1 MAARTTEGDEPVARA
16 TAGRDGYGVG
26 RLLAFSDGVFAIAI
40 TLLVLSIPIPD
51 IDPAAPDLNQ
61 RLVDALRHLLPFL
74 AGFGLSFVLVG
85 AHWIIHHRTFR
96 GIERADGRL
105 LWLNLLVLLGICLV
119 PFATSLL
126 IRYGDAPVVTIAY
139 AAVQVGISLAYFALR
154 TYLAGLGGA
163 THTSATLGLI
173 QLSGFAISIPVALV
187 SVKGA
192 YVLWLSG
199 IAVAR
204 VLDGWHRRS
213 RR

>member
-1 MAARTTEGDEPVARA
+1 MAARTTEGDEPVAQA
-16 TAGRDGYGVG
+16 TTGGDAYGIG
-26 RLLAFSDGVFAIAI
+26 RLLAFSDGVFAIVI
-40 TLLVLSIPIPD
+40 TLLVLSIPLPD
-51 IDPAAPDLNQ
+51 VDPRAPDLNQ

-74 AGFGLSFVLVG
+74 AGFGLSFLLVG

-96 GIERADGRL
+96 GVTRADGRL

-119 PFATSLL
+119 PFATTLL
-126 IRYGDAPVVTIAY
+126 IRYGDAPVVTMAY

-154 TYLAGLGGA
+154 SYLVGLGGA
-163 THTSATLGLI
+163 TQTSATLGLI

-187 SVKGA
+187 SLRGA
-192 YVLWLSG
+192 YVLWIGG

-204 VLDGWHRRS
+204 VLDGWQRRS